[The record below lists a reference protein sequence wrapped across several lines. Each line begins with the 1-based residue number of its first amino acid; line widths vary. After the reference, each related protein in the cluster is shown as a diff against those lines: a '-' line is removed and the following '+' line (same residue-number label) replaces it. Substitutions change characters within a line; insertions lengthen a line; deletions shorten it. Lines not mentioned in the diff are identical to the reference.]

1 MLLALDLIK
10 HVNLKNHDFKKAPTW
25 LCEEYD
31 IGLNLGF
38 TDTNFAAGGESF
50 AGAVIGVNFGFGFG
64 GVSAV
69 AADDVGTSLLTGLR
83 IILVFTGLA
92 ETAEAAAGDV
102 FTAEVAA
109 AVGLAAAILVLMK
122 DGLILALAVASGF
135 EAVLAGVAAVLG
147 VCFIAPIF
155 ISELF
160 NKQL

>member
-1 MLLALDLIK
+1 M
-10 HVNLKNHDFKKAPTW
+10 
-25 LCEEYD
+25 
-31 IGLNLGF
+31 
-38 TDTNFAAGGESF
+38 
-50 AGAVIGVNFGFGFG
+50 NFGFGFG

-135 EAVLAGVAAVLG
+135 EAVLAGVAAGLG